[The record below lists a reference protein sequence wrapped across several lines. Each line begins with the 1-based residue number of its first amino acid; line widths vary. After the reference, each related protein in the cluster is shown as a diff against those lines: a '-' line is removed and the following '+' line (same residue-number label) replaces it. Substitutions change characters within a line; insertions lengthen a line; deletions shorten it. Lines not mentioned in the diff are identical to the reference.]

1 MPEFYPEIR
10 EKKNALREEYR
21 KKRSDL
27 DMQQRQQK
35 DEAIA
40 KRFLS
45 FSVMGLTA
53 KAIPIPMA
61 APVAI
66 PFKNP

>member
-45 FSVMGLTA
+45 SISYRNAGVVLLYASTDEE
-53 KAIPIPMA
+53 IET
-61 APVAI
+61 
-66 PFKNP
+66 